1 MGKEEGRE
9 KARGKEAR
17 REKARG
23 KEVTLSLNC

>member
-9 KARGKEAR
+9 KARGKETR